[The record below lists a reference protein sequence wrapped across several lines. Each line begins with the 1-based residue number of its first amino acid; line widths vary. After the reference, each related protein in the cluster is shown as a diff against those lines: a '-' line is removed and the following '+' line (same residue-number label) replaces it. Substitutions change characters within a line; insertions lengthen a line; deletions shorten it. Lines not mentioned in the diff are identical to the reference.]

1 MQKEVAA
8 TIGFFDGVHSGH
20 RFLIKQLRELADSAG
35 LPAAVITFRQHPQS
49 VLQAG
54 YRPEL
59 LCTLDEK
66 ISLLSSLDIDFC
78 YLIDFSKGLSQLS
91 ARTFISDVLRKK
103 LNVEQLLIGYDHR
116 FGKNR
121 QEDFS
126 DYVKYGREYGLK
138 VVQALE
144 LPGFPTHISS
154 TLIRNKLIDGNLEE
168 ANRLLSYNYSLEGK
182 VVEGDK
188 LGREIGFPTANIE
201 INDKNKVIPKGG
213 IYAVWVH
220 IGTAKYQGMAY
231 IGKRPTV
238 VLNGEQ
244 RIEAHIFDF
253 SGDIYGETIR
263 LEFVKFLR
271 EDKTFNN
278 LLELK
283 EQLFID
289 KENTQKVFDTSLRER
304 SSKQSGNNNK

>member
-54 YRPEL
+54 YQPEL
-59 LCTLDEK
+59 LCTMDER
-66 ISLLSSLDIDFC
+66 INLLSSLDIDFC
-78 YLIDFSKGLSQLS
+78 YLIDFSKELSQLD
-91 ARTFISDVLRKK
+91 ARTFISEILRKK
-103 LNVEQLLIGYDHR
+103 LKVKQLLIGYDHR

-121 QEDFS
+121 REGFPE
-126 DYVKYGREYGLK
+126 YVNYGRECGLK

-144 LPGFPTHISS
+144 LTGFPMHISS

-168 ANRLLSYNYSLEGK
+168 ANRFLSYNYSLNGIVIEGN
-182 VVEGDK
+182 K

-201 INDKNKVIPKGG
+201 INDKNKVIPKDG

-231 IGKRPTV
+231 IGKRPTFV
-238 VLNGEQ
+238 PNGEQ
-244 RIEAHIFDF
+244 RVEAHIFDF
-253 SGDIYGETIR
+253 SDDIYGEPIG

-271 EDKTFNN
+271 EDITFNN
-278 LLELK
+278 LSELK
-283 EQLFID
+283 EQLFVD
-289 KENTQKVFDTSLRER
+289 KENTINTL
-304 SSKQSGNNNK
+304 KQYVKF

>member
-20 RFLIKQLRELADSAG
+20 RFLIKQLRELADSVG
-35 LPAAVITFRQHPQS
+35 LPVAVITFRQHPQS

-54 YRPEL
+54 YQPEL
-59 LCTLDEK
+59 LCTLDER

-78 YLIDFSKGLSQLS
+78 YLIDFSKELSQLS
-91 ARTFISDVLRKK
+91 ARTFISDILRKK
-103 LNVEQLLIGYDHR
+103 LNIKQLLIGYDHR

-121 QEDFS
+121 KEGFP
-126 DYVKYGREYGLK
+126 DYVKYGEEYGLK

-144 LPGFPTHISS
+144 LTGFSTHISS

-182 VVEGDK
+182 VVEGNK
-188 LGREIGFPTANIE
+188 LGREIGFSTANIE
-201 INDKNKVIPKGG
+201 INDKNKVIPKEG

-231 IGKRPTV
+231 IGRRPTIV
-238 VLNGEQ
+238 TNGEQ
-244 RIEAHIFDF
+244 RIEVHILDF
-253 SGDIYGETIR
+253 SDDIYGETAR

-271 EDKTFNN
+271 EDKTFSN
-278 LLELK
+278 LFELK

-289 KENTQKVFDTSLRER
+289 KENTINSL
-304 SSKQSGNNNK
+304 KITC

>member
-8 TIGFFDGVHSGH
+8 TIGFFDGVHAGH
-20 RFLIKQLRELADSAG
+20 RFLIEQLRNFADSIG

-49 VLQAG
+49 ILQTG
-54 YRPEL
+54 YKPEL

-78 YLIDFSKGLSQLS
+78 YLIDFSKELSQLS
-91 ARTFISDVLRKK
+91 ARTFISDILCKK
-103 LNVEQLLIGYDHR
+103 LMVKELLIGYDHR

-121 QEDFS
+121 AEGFS
-126 DYVKYGREYGLK
+126 DYVKYGQAYGLK

-144 LPGFPTHISS
+144 LPDFTPHVSS
-154 TLIRNKLIDGNLEE
+154 TLIRNKLIEGHLEE
-168 ANRLLSYNYSLEGK
+168 ANQLLSYNYSLEGK
-182 VVEGDK
+182 VIEGNK

-201 INDKNKVIPKGG
+201 INDKNKVIPKEG
-213 IYAVWVH
+213 IYAAYVH
-220 IGTAKYQGMAY
+220 IGAEKYQGMAY

-238 VLNGEQ
+238 ISNGEK
-244 RIEAHIFDF
+244 RIEVHILDF
-253 SGDIYGETIR
+253 SEDIYGKTLR

-271 EDKTFNN
+271 EDITFND
-278 LLELK
+278 LSELK

-289 KENTQKVFDTSLRER
+289 KKSTIAAL
-304 SSKQSGNNNK
+304 SSRLQ